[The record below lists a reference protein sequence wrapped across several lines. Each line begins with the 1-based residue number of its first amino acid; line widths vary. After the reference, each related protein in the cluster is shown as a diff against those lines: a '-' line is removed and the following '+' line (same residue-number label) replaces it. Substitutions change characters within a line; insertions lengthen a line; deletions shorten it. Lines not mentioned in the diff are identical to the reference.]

1 MPIKGTSTF
10 NRIDFVIMLVTP
22 FAPFWCN
29 FPLILD
35 VCQIWSQKKAR
46 AVLRALVLL
55 RSQRVVHVELNGV
68 SCHIQTLD
76 LRAFEFDVA
85 VDHVVSKYTTSG

>member
-1 MPIKGTSTF
+1 MPTREMMPIKGTSTF
-10 NRIDFVIMLVTP
+10 NRIDFVIMLITP
-22 FAPFWCN
+22 FAPCWCN

-55 RSQRVVHVELNGV
+55 RSQ
-68 SCHIQTLD
+68 
-76 LRAFEFDVA
+76 
-85 VDHVVSKYTTSG
+85 